1 MRAGRLRTKLML
13 RRNATVPDEGGGEA
27 QGWQDVKSYWCDL
40 RGLSGKEAMQAM
52 QLDARVT
59 HQIIMRYDA
68 EIEALNMNT
77 EEHRFEKDG
86 RVFNILGPAVDPTG
100 RKRELHVQVEEIKG

>member
-13 RRNATVPDEGGGEA
+13 RRNVTVPDEGGGEE
-27 QGWQDVKSYWCDL
+27 QGGRDVKQYWCDL
-40 RGLSGKEAMQAM
+40 RGLSGKEAVQAM

-68 EIEALNMNT
+68 EIEALNT

-100 RKRELHVQVEEIKG
+100 RKRELHLQVEETKG